1 MIKIPCDKCYNKG
14 LGNVLEKTIR
24 LHPVSRVGVMD
35 TAKGKLEKNKHMVPS
50 SYELN
55 IQA

>member
-24 LHPVSRVGVMD
+24 LHPVSWVGVID